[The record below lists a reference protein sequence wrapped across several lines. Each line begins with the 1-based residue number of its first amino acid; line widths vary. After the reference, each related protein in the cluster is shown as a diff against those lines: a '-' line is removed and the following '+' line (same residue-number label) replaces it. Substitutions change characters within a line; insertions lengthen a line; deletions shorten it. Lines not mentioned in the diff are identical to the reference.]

1 MEKRLNKNV
10 LPEVSEVD
18 LVFRSKVKAPS
29 AIGKRALLMTKQV
42 YILRIAALQQA
53 LNVQLGH

>member
-18 LVFRSKVKAPS
+18 LVFRSKVKASLRPKVTGPDD
-29 AIGKRALLMTKQV
+29 AYKLLIQIWDEEKPGTSGTM
-42 YILRIAALQQA
+42 
-53 LNVQLGH
+53 